1 MGMYELGCNRN
12 DMMGDDVLG
21 DDVLGDDVL
30 GDMDGDVDGDDIMG
44 ADLMG
49 LEEMAAH
56 LAGIR
61 NPFRRKKAM
70 KQALLAKRVQS
81 ATVLPRE
88 KTIASHGF
96 PLGFTNLATAA
107 SATVNVNAQPQV
119 KFKGKRLVIPAV
131 IGVNFAVV
139 SITIGNRL
147 EFVAAGAVPALTYSE
162 TAVGTSL
169 SLHWADVGQLIV
181 LQVTN
186 TDAANPHDFRAT
198 LIGTALEKASC

>member
-1 MGMYELGCNRN
+1 MGMYELGCGVNG
-12 DMMGDDVLG
+12 DMMGDDVLGDMDGDMDGDDVLG
-21 DDVLGDDVL
+21 DDVLGE
-30 GDMDGDVDGDDIMG
+30 MDGEEMAAHLMG

-49 LEEMAAH
+49 LH
-56 LAGIR
+56 
-61 NPFRRKKAM
+61 NPFSRKKKM
-70 KQALLAKRVQS
+70 QRALMAKRLQA

-88 KTIASHGF
+88 KTIAAHGF
-96 PLGFTNLATAA
+96 PLGFTSLGVLATT
-107 SATVNVNAQPQV
+107 TVNVNAQPQV
-119 KFKGKRLVIPAV
+119 KFKGKRLVIPAI

-169 SLHWADVGQLIV
+169 SLHWAEVGQLIV

-198 LIGTALEKASC
+198 LIGTSLEKASC